1 MGQYREKNCKYC
13 DKPFRKQ
20 GIFCSKACS
29 NSNRPVSDR
38 VRENMKEVAEEY
50 NKTPAALAR
59 QSQFNTTLESLESD
73 DYAVNIP
80 TIHDIPDGYSTDF

>member
-20 GIFCSKACS
+20 GLFCSKSCS

-38 VRENMKEVAEEY
+38 VRDNMREVAEEY

-59 QSQFNTTLESLESD
+59 QSQFNTPLVTLESD
-73 DYAVNIP
+73 DYAIEIP
-80 TIHDIPDGYSTDF
+80 TLYDIPDGYSTDF

>member
-13 DKPFRKQ
+13 EKPFRKQ

-38 VRENMKEVAEEY
+38 VRDNMREVAEDY

-59 QSQFNTTLESLESD
+59 QSQFNTTLVTLESD
-73 DYAVNIP
+73 DYAIEIP
-80 TIHDIPDGYSTDF
+80 TIYDVPEGYSTDF